1 MKQSLAKKL
10 LPQKHRHKQK
20 RMIKMFYPESKPGS
34 NFAINSLSTSDSKF
48 DSDDSESDFNLVLI
62 NLDVCIFWP

>member
-1 MKQSLAKKL
+1 MANNL

-20 RMIKMFYPESKPGS
+20 RMIKMSYSESKPDS
-34 NFAINSLSTSDSKF
+34 NFVINPLSTSDSKF
-48 DSDDSESDFNLVLI
+48 DSDDSEFDFNSVLI

>member
-1 MKQSLAKKL
+1 
-10 LPQKHRHKQK
+10 
-20 RMIKMFYPESKPGS
+20 MIKMFYPESKPGS